1 VKLVLTE
8 EQMMRT
14 RGRFDATRPANPGLA
29 MLRLPAVLLPALV
42 VVVAI
47 GGCAAMEKGQ
57 GESAPMTRAD
67 TPAMPTAE
75 ERQEDA
81 RTPLPPPRIGAATI
95 EAADQGIPRFPR
107 RPDWNSTFWDIS
119 SP

>member
-1 VKLVLTE
+1 
-8 EQMMRT
+8 MRT
-14 RGRFDATRPANPGLA
+14 QGRFDATRPAEPGPA
-29 MLRLPAVLLPALV
+29 MLRLPAVLFPALV
-42 VVVAI
+42 AAVVAM
-47 GGCAAMEKGQ
+47 GGCAAMEKDE

-75 ERQEDA
+75 ERQDDA

-95 EAADQGIPRFPR
+95 ESADRGIPRFPR